1 MLQRKKGF
9 FNDLV
14 TSVMSQNEETLVVTE
29 GIITIARANLSP
41 RVKTRLFRACFQP
54 EITSCPAFRFGIVRY
69 RCDFSRVISSLLKV
83 PRQLNCFVL
92 LLPQVQASIE
102 MTRLLV

>member
-29 GIITIARANLSP
+29 GIITMARANLSP
-41 RVKTRLFRACFQP
+41 RVKTRLFRAYFQP
-54 EITSCPAFRFGIVRY
+54 ETSCPA
-69 RCDFSRVISSLLKV
+69 SRAKQNPDPDSAL
-83 PRQLNCFVL
+83 
-92 LLPQVQASIE
+92 
-102 MTRLLV
+102 T

>member
-9 FNDLV
+9 FSDLV

-41 RVKTRLFRACFQP
+41 RVKTRLFRDCFQP
-54 EITSCPAFRFGIVRY
+54 EITSCPA
-69 RCDFSRVISSLLKV
+69 SRANQNPDPDSAL
-83 PRQLNCFVL
+83 
-92 LLPQVQASIE
+92 
-102 MTRLLV
+102 T